1 MACAAAPG
9 GVVFEGQ
16 KFTRKPGEPLELQ
29 VHHFLDMRR
38 DFLQIALG
46 KLIEGLAGLLVGAV
60 NIGPISLS
68 RLIDASSAL
77 KLSDEIYSLPIGFHS
92 VALQPLAPT
101 AEGTEI
107 TFGTTAPEG
116 VFAFG
121 PIGPSG
127 PPPRIKVVSATAKA
141 ARMTLIFN
149 RA

>member
-1 MACAAAPG
+1 MSAAAPG

-29 VHHFLDMRR
+29 VHDFVDMHR

-46 KLIEGLAGLLVGAV
+46 KLIEDLAGLLVDSV

-77 KLSDEIYSLPIGFHS
+77 KLSDETYSLPIGFHS
-92 VALQPLAPT
+92 IAIEPLAL
-101 AEGTEI
+101 AANGTEI
-107 TFGTTAPEG
+107 TAATTAPED

-127 PPPRIKVVSATAKA
+127 PPPRIKVVTANGKT
-141 ARMTLIFN
+141 ARMTLI
-149 RA
+149 AKSA